1 MPMITTPALHRRL
14 AALAL
19 LGATTLVAG
28 CAGMSNPFGGSSLL
42 VPLHLPLT
50 FYFRNALA
58 DILRGVIICRP
69 RVPARRRR
77 VGTWHH

>member
-28 CAGMSNPFGGSSLL
+28 CAGMSNPFGGSSGGGC
-42 VPLHLPLT
+42 
-50 FYFRNALA
+50 A
-58 DILRGVIICRP
+58 C
-69 RVPARRRR
+69 
-77 VGTWHH
+77 